1 LLRYEQLEEGRA
13 AVVRTHLY
21 VPLSFTLPFRRL
33 SRTFAGTV
41 EGSRLPRNASIV
53 YGGVGALTQDAWLD
67 PDAGRFL
74 RSSSSGSFD
83 VTMSLAGIP
92 DQPAEPIH
100 FTGRFTQSV
109 DAI

>member
-1 LLRYEQLEEGRA
+1 
-13 AVVRTHLY
+13 
-21 VPLSFTLPFRRL
+21 
-33 SRTFAGTV
+33 
-41 EGSRLPRNASIV
+41 
-53 YGGVGALTQDAWLD
+53 
-67 PDAGRFL
+67 
-74 RSSSSGSFD
+74 